1 MMNISIFHQFA
12 QMSNTSKTKNSQI
25 IIIAL
30 IVHQLNSASTSIH
43 SVYRRQDAIH
53 ALNYKQH
60 QQIRLNSCFK
70 LSHQLALNSR
80 NKHKNKKRINI
91 ITTRQ
96 TQTQIQTVIQPI
108 IMIKLQIT
116 KIVMISKTVTQT
128 RQILIP
134 VNKLSIFRKTLK
146 LKMLIMTLSLI
157 QYQ

>member
-1 MMNISIFHQFA
+1 MNISIFHQFA
-12 QMSNTSKTKNSQI
+12 QTSNTSKTKNSQI

-30 IVHQLNSASTSIH
+30 IVHQHNSASTSIH

-53 ALNYKQH
+53 ANNCKQH

-70 LSHQLALNSR
+70 LSHQLALSSR
-80 NKHKNKKRINI
+80 NRHKNKKRIKI

-96 TQTQIQTVIQPI
+96 TQTQIQIVIQPI
-108 IMIKLQIT
+108 IMIKLQII

-128 RQILIP
+128 RQLLIP
-134 VNKLSIFRKTLK
+134 VNKLSIFRKPLK
-146 LKMLIMTLSLI
+146 HQLLIMTLSLV